1 MTPKKLVVFV
11 LFAGLVT
18 AGEEPLKIK
27 LNLDTSEVLMDSPV
41 TVNYVATNN
50 SPHSV
55 PFDCDHIILGVA
67 VFDQFGK
74 EYLPTEINS
83 FARSSDTLD
92 PGETC
97 SGIFE
102 LNIFS
107 STREVV
113 DGKFKGLK
121 SLGYLPP
128 GKYSVWVRGRSSGET
143 LSNIIT
149 VAIKEPQGI
158 DKEAFESFTQ
168 AKRILY
174 ERGADGKPKFSACYT
189 ALLSTAENYPNS
201 IYGQS
206 AFNRALNIYR
216 IVHSKD
222 VRGQIDLAKKLISKY
237 PNSSYLSSWF
247 GYMFRGYREVKD
259 RITLHR
265 TLKEYRDSYPNTKIP
280 EVADKFLRSLEEMEF

>member
-1 MTPKKLVVFV
+1 MKVIISS
-11 LFAGLVT
+11 LFFLTGLIWGGGNSISFT
-18 AGEEPLKIK
+18 LSLTQTKF
-27 LNLDTSEVLMDSPV
+27 LMDTPIQVSY
-41 TVNYVATNN
+41 TISNN
-50 SPHSV
+50 SSQAV
-55 PFDCDHIILGVA
+55 PLNCEYIIEKIA
-67 VFDQFGK
+67 VLDQSGR
-74 EYLPTEINS
+74 EYLPKDINS
-83 FARSSDTLD
+83 YARSPDTLN
-92 PGETC
+92 PGESC
-97 SGIFE
+97 AGIFE

-107 STREVV
+107 STREIE
-113 DGKFKGLK
+113 GGQFKGLK